1 MELLDQ
7 LIIKFII
14 IIVIIESPFWICC
27 VKVSV

>member
-14 IIVIIESPFWICC
+14 IIIESPFWICYM
-27 VKVSV
+27 KVSV

>member
-14 IIVIIESPFWICC
+14 IIIIESPFWICC